1 MHLLRR
7 VCGSNRLSIGS
18 SILVA
23 RFRAEKRHPGQLRV
37 LAVLKSHSYFIHL
50 YHSLSYF
57 PWSFL
62 YASLCQHLCLA
73 MEMLYCIQFSLS

>member
-18 SILVA
+18 SILLA
-23 RFRAEKRHPGQLRV
+23 RFRAEKRQPGQLRV

-50 YHSLSYF
+50 YHSLSLGHF
-57 PWSFL
+57 FM
-62 YASLCQHLCLA
+62 HLCA
-73 MEMLYCIQFSLS
+73 NTCASQWKCCI